1 MTDKAGWSHSLT
13 DFADQASEDIT
24 QKARVIAMAM
34 LSEVVTRSP
43 VGNPDL
49 WEANKSAVYARET
62 HNLFVGAYNADIQ
75 SNPSNYTK
83 SGNLKRSAKLAR
95 EKSQR
100 SLKTAFP
107 LAAGKGYRGG
117 TFRGSHLVSIGS
129 PDLSITDRIDPSG
142 SATISDGL
150 TLINSSGQF
159 PVIYIQTNSPY
170 GEMLELGHSTQAP
183 GGVYDLAFIGVSE
196 AYK

>member
-1 MTDKAGWSHSLT
+1 MTAKAGWSHSLT
-13 DFADQASEDIT
+13 DFADQAGDDIT
-24 QKARVIAMAM
+24 DMARAIALSM
-34 LSEVVTRSP
+34 LTEVVVRSP

-49 WEANKSAVYARET
+49 WQANIALTSKNTALADAYDANVDTRNATNTGKKKFKKLTQRERKE
-62 HNLFVGAYNADIQ
+62 NFFVD
-75 SNPSNYTK
+75 
-83 SGNLKRSAKLAR
+83 AK
-95 EKSQR
+95 
-100 SLKTAFP
+100 
-107 LAAGKGYRGG
+107 AAGKGYIGG

-129 PDLSITDRIDPSG
+129 PDMAVTDNIDPTGSETIQKGSMLIKASG
-142 SATISDGL
+142 R
-150 TLINSSGQF
+150 F